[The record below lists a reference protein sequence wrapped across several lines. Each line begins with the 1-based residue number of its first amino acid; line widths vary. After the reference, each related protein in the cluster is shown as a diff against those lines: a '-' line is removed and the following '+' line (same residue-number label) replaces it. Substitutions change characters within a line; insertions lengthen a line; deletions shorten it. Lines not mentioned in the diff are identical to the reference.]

1 AAAAGPAD
9 TTRVYEGT
17 DTRAFALLLGSL
29 AATAPAARLFT
40 RAREAT
46 LRRGGPAL
54 ACVIGAYWASAE
66 GQRTPSLFQGGL
78 FLHSLAAALLIGC
91 LARAPHS
98 PLGRALAVPVLRRTG
113 ELSYSLYLWHWP
125 VFLLLDEERLGLSG
139 WPRTFVLLPV

>member
-1 AAAAGPAD
+1 GAVLAVGIG
-9 TTRVYEGT
+9 VYW
-17 DTRAFALLLGSL
+17 
-29 AATAPAARLFT
+29 
-40 RAREAT
+40 
-46 LRRGGPAL
+46 AL
-54 ACVIGAYWASAE
+54 AD

-78 FLHSLAAALLIGC
+78 FLHSLAAALLIGA

-139 WPRTFVLLPV
+139 WPRTFVLLAVSLLAAWLSKVLVEDPVRFRAGWARGRRGALALVAAFA